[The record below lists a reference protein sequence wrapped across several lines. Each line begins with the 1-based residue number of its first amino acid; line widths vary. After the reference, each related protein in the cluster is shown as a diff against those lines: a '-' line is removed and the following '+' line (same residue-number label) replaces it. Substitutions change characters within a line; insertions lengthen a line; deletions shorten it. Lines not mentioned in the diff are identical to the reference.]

1 VIRTMP
7 LDPDDES
14 MSIMLDQNL
23 LAGLKLSQLVARRM
37 IKQGKDSEKS
47 CIGTI
52 INLSS
57 IAAQRTQSELMAF
70 SVSCAAL
77 DQMTR
82 SLAVSLAP
90 KRVRVNAVA
99 FGSVMSASLQ
109 DHLRANPD
117 HREAILAATPQGR
130 IAGPTEVAEAVQ
142 FLASD
147 SSAFVTGEILTV
159 DGGRSLVD
167 AVSTSLH

>member
-1 VIRTMP
+1 LRTAP
-7 LDPDDES
+7 LEQEDET
-14 MSIMLDQNL
+14 IETMLDQNL
-23 LAGLKLSQLVARRM
+23 MAGFKLSQLVARRM
-37 IKQGKDSEKS
+37 IKQGKDSARP
-47 CIGTI
+47 CVGTI

-57 IAAQRTQSELMAF
+57 IAAQRTQSDLMGF

-82 SLAVSLAP
+82 CLAVSLAP
-90 KRVRVNAVA
+90 ERVRVNAVA

-109 DHLRANPD
+109 DHLREHPD
-117 HREAILAATPQGR
+117 HRDAIIAATPQGR

-147 SSAFVTGEILTV
+147 SSSFVTGEILTV

-167 AVSTSLH
+167 AVNTSLH

>member
-1 VIRTMP
+1 
-7 LDPDDES
+7 
-14 MSIMLDQNL
+14 
-23 LAGLKLSQLVARRM
+23 
-37 IKQGKDSEKS
+37 
-47 CIGTI
+47 
-52 INLSS
+52 
-57 IAAQRTQSELMAF
+57 MAF

-90 KRVRVNAVA
+90 ERVRVNAVA

-109 DHLRANPD
+109 DHLKQHPD
-117 HREAILAATPQGR
+117 QREAILAATPQAR

-159 DGGRSLVD
+159 DGGRSLID

>member
-1 VIRTMP
+1 
-7 LDPDDES
+7 
-14 MSIMLDQNL
+14 
-23 LAGLKLSQLVARRM
+23 M
-37 IKQGKDSEKS
+37 IKQGKDLEKP

-57 IAAQRTQSELMAF
+57 IAAQRTQAELMAF
-70 SVSCAAL
+70 SVSCAAM

-99 FGSVMSASLQ
+99 FGSVMSASLK
-109 DHLRANPD
+109 DHLKEHPD
-117 HREAILAATPQGR
+117 QREAILAATPQGR

-159 DGGRSLVD
+159 DGGRSLID

>member
-1 VIRTMP
+1 M
-7 LDPDDES
+7 
-14 MSIMLDQNL
+14 
-23 LAGLKLSQLVARRM
+23 G
-37 IKQGKDSEKS
+37 
-47 CIGTI
+47 
-52 INLSS
+52 
-57 IAAQRTQSELMAF
+57 F

-82 SLAVSLAP
+82 CLAVSLAP
-90 KRVRVNAVA
+90 ERVRVNAVA

-109 DHLRANPD
+109 DHLREHPD
-117 HREAILAATPQGR
+117 HRDAIIAATPQGR

-147 SSAFVTGEILTV
+147 SSSFVTGEILTV

>member
-1 VIRTMP
+1 
-7 LDPDDES
+7 
-14 MSIMLDQNL
+14 
-23 LAGLKLSQLVARRM
+23 M
-37 IKQGKDSEKS
+37 IKQGKDSDKP

-52 INLSS
+52 VNLSS

-90 KRVRVNAVA
+90 ERVRVNAVA

-109 DHLRANPD
+109 DHLRENPD
-117 HREAILAATPQGR
+117 HRDAILSATPQGR
-130 IAGPTEVAEAVQ
+130 IAGPKEVAEAVQ

-159 DGGRSLVD
+159 DGGRSLID